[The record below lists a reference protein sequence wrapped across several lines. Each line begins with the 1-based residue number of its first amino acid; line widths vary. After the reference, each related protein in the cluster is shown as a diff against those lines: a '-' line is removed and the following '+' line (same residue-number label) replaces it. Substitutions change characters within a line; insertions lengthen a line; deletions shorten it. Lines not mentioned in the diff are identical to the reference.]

1 MEDGGGTAHQLLT
14 QQLGQTAVHD
24 MTAVRGHDRH
34 RHAACHEIASLTS
47 RPPSPRYSLLCFSSA
62 TRLGRLLEPLITAV
76 EKSWEAMAPELTC
89 NQRNVTRQL
98 YLYFHVNQIF
108 IIPASDGA
116 LPETSDSYS
125 SCCFPVDLDGD
136 FCGRHLH
143 TIIINIRE
151 LLSKLSVLKPQGAV
165 LVVAALYLRP

>member
-1 MEDGGGTAHQLLT
+1 
-14 QQLGQTAVHD
+14 

-143 TIIINIRE
+143 TIIINIRD
-151 LLSKLSVLKPQGAV
+151 
-165 LVVAALYLRP
+165 Y